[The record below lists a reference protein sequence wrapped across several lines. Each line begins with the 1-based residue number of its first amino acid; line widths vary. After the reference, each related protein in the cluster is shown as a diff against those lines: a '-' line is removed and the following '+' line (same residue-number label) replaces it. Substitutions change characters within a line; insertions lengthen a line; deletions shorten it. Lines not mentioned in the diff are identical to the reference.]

1 MVLEGAFMA
10 ALPTLPRDAEG
21 PVFREPWEGQAFA
34 MALALHQRGLFT
46 SCDWATTLALEIKDA
61 QAAGDPDT
69 GSTYYRHWLRALERL
84 LTEKELASRAM
95 LARYRRAW
103 AHAAARTSHG
113 TPIILADED
122 FGS

>member
-1 MVLEGAFMA
+1 MDGELAA
-10 ALPTLPRDAEG
+10 ALPNLPRDADG

-46 SCDWATTLALEIKDA
+46 WSEWAATLAQEIKDA

-69 GSTYYRHWLRALERL
+69 GGTYYRHWLKALERL
-84 LTEKELASRAM
+84 VTDKQLASSAT
-95 LARYRRAW
+95 LARYRSAW
-103 AHAAARTSHG
+103 AHAAARTPHG
-113 TPIILADED
+113 TPIALAGED

>member
-21 PVFREPWEGQAFA
+21 PVFREPRGGQAFA

-46 SCDWATTLALEIKDA
+46 SCEWATTLAQEIKDA

-84 LTEKELASRAM
+84 LAKKELASRAM
-95 LARYRRAW
+95 LARYRTAW
-103 AHAAARTSHG
+103 AHAAAPTPHG